1 MNLYDITRHKTRP
14 ELDMAARVLALALAA
29 SGVPREHC
37 EIDSGVFRA
46 LQHPGAVD
54 TRRVPIRRLLLSAAG
69 EDSVDFWNNRS
80 GERLANVCPSCGALM
95 LYARHLWGPPF
106 GRGTRLGAYI
116 GATFYAPDTADRMP
130 GCYSADVPWRH
141 DNDPAA
147 WAASHPAESTLWPMP
162 NLFWLHADGSGACGL
177 CGEHAPAI
185 THYSCQG
192 GSQTWLPTRH
202 PCVSYDSDAQ
212 NVRGATDPY
221 LIQARALHARPQIL
235 ESTPLG
241 AAVRWFSTRGSQAVI
256 AQMHEGRFPWNPD
269 IPPEIF
275 VIYSETS
282 KTVVPKAVGV
292 ALYGKP
298 SIGIERKRQM
308 EQWGGSTLRAEVV
321 AAVQHVLDPF
331 MRSALDGELT
341 PQDFYHAAWY
351 NGIRI
356 FNTYAEHKNI
366 VTHGKQ
372 YADGLQWF
380 KTLMAKL
387 RRELGIPSPFDV
399 WGQKIAVA
407 RENGRRGGRRQTIPW
422 STYDA
427 RILAGENVASLADE
441 IGCSR
446 QMVYNRKFQLKK
458 VT

>member
-1 MNLYDITRHKTRP
+1 MDIFDAAEKITEAAQAMGYGARTHVAETGSVYLDFARDRADGGLD
-14 ELDMAARVLALALAA
+14 ELTVRV
-29 SGVPREHC
+29 STHGECYP
-37 EIDSGVFRA
+37 
-46 LQHPGAVD
+46 P
-54 TRRVPIRRLLLSAAG
+54 AAG
-69 EDSVDFWNNRS
+69 VRQISVDPDGMTVDQAADCLRD
-80 GERLANVCPSCGALM
+80 PSRVTPEA
-95 LYARHLWGPPF
+95 
-106 GRGTRLGAYI
+106 
-116 GATFYAPDTADRMP
+116 
-130 GCYSADVPWRH
+130 
-141 DNDPAA
+141 PAA
-147 WAASHPAESTLWPMP
+147 
-162 NLFWLHADGSGACGL
+162 
-177 CGEHAPAI
+177 HAPAI

-221 LIQARALHARPQIL
+221 LIQARALRARPQIL
-235 ESTPLG
+235 EDTPPG
-241 AAVRWFSTRGSQAVI
+241 AAVRWFSARGSQAVI

-298 SIGIERKRQM
+298 SIGIDRKQ
-308 EQWGGSTLRAEVV
+308 QISKWGDSTLRAEVV
-321 AAVQHVLDPF
+321 TAVQHALNPF
-331 MRSALDGELT
+331 MRSALAGELS

-356 FNTYAEHKNI
+356 FNKYAEHKNI

-372 YADGLQWF
+372 YADGLSWF

-399 WGQKIAVA
+399 WGKKIAVA
-407 RENGRRGGRRQTIPW
+407 RANGRRGGRRQTIPW
-422 STYDA
+422 NKYDA
-427 RILAGENVASLADE
+427 RILAGENVAALADE

-458 VT
+458 IT